1 MKRFMLLML
10 GLALSAVALAQA
22 VHQASGTVTK
32 VDHDKARVTIKHGPV
47 ASLRWPTMTMGFGV
61 KDKALL
67 EKAKPGANVE
77 FRFVRSGKDYVI
89 TEIK

>member
-1 MKRFMLLML
+1 MKRFMLLTL

-32 VDHDKARVTIKHGPV
+32 VDPDKARVTIKHGPV

-67 EKAKPGANVE
+67 EKAKPGANVD
-77 FRFVRSGKDYVI
+77 FSFVQSGKDYVI
-89 TEIK
+89 TEIR